1 MKRTYPIINQ
11 AQELP
16 KWRESFEQYKEKYPD
31 AVLLFRHGDF
41 YKSFKEDAE
50 KVASIAGL
58 FLGKYSD
65 GCKQTMF
72 PMDELDNV
80 LPKIIRAGHRVAI
93 I

>member
-1 MKRTYPIINQ
+1 M
-11 AQELP
+11 
-16 KWRESFEQYKEKYPD
+16 
-31 AVLLFRHGDF
+31 FRYGEF
-41 YKSFKEDAE
+41 YESFKEDAE
-50 KVASIAGL
+50 KVANLAGL

-72 PMDELDNV
+72 PMEDLDNV